1 MFRINLFIIILLT
14 AFSLN
19 AQLRVNIGGHLGGGT
34 IKGESPSVGSFN
46 ASLFIETNTVLFA
59 EVTPRL
65 GYFFAK
71 DFNVLLPNSRKAYFP
86 YMQGIYFKGI
96 TTQYFSGK
104 IFLEEGVGLL
114 AINDR
119 TFNDTNLWAY
129 GAKSARSSRDSWRA
143 TTWPESSVPQP
154 SFRQGN
160 WSPEDPFAHMA
171 SQSPEWSP
179 RRSCS

>member
-1 MFRINLFIIILLT
+1 MIRINLLVILLLVT
-14 AFSLN
+14 FSLN
-19 AQLRVNIGGHLGGGT
+19 AQLRINVGGHLGGGT

-71 DFNVLLPNSRKAYFP
+71 DFNALLPNSRKAYFP

-129 GAKSARSSRDSWRA
+129 GVVLSISGGWDFRGFNLDGLRFGAGADYGITFNKSL
-143 TTWPESSVPQP
+143 PQY
-154 SFRQGN
+154 STIHLYLN
-160 WSPEDPFAHMA
+160 YSI
-171 SQSPEWSP
+171 
-179 RRSCS
+179 

>member
-1 MFRINLFIIILLT
+1 MIRINLLVILLLST
-14 AFSLN
+14 FSLN
-19 AQLRVNIGGHLGGGT
+19 AQLRINVGGHLGGGT

-46 ASLFIETNTVLFA
+46 TSFFVETNTVLFA

-71 DFNVLLPNSRKAYFP
+71 DFNALLPNSRKAYFP
-86 YMQGIYFKGI
+86 YMQGVYLKGI

-119 TFNDTNLWAY
+119 TFNDINLWAY
-129 GAKSARSSRDSWRA
+129 GVVLSIAGGWDFRGFNLDGLRLGAGADYGITFNQSLPQYSAIHLYLNYSI
-143 TTWPESSVPQP
+143 
-154 SFRQGN
+154 
-160 WSPEDPFAHMA
+160 
-171 SQSPEWSP
+171 
-179 RRSCS
+179 

>member
-129 GAKSARSSRDSWRA
+129 GVVLSIAGGWDLRGFNLDGFRLGAGVDYGITFNKSL
-143 TTWPESSVPQP
+143 PQYT
-154 SFRQGN
+154 SIHLCFN
-160 WSPEDPFAHMA
+160 YSI
-171 SQSPEWSP
+171 
-179 RRSCS
+179 